1 MNDDASAGPDQA
13 PSAGRSQI
21 SDAIRQNIEAIAAL
35 QQREA
40 AQVPAYLRRLERV
53 SRFMGRPMYL
63 ASVTT
68 IAATWLGYNLSAP
81 AWHATAFD
89 PPPFQT
95 LEFVLSLVA
104 LITTTVVLIG
114 QNRQSKLEQYRS
126 HLDLQVNLLTELK
139 VTKLIHLLE
148 ELRRDLPVRD
158 RLDVEAE
165 ALQEAADASEL
176 IGALDHHGVM
186 REAGDEEVTHAD
198 PAHSTK
204 EA

>member
-1 MNDDASAGPDQA
+1 MRVDPREIQEEPAITT
-13 PSAGRSQI
+13 GRSQI

-40 AQVPAYLRRLERV
+40 AQVPAYLRRLERL
-53 SRFMGRPMYL
+53 SRLMGRPVYL
-63 ASVTT
+63 ATVTVT
-68 IAATWLGYNLSAP
+68 AAAWLGYNLLASA
-81 AWHATAFD
+81 WNFTAFD
-89 PPPFQT
+89 PPPFQI
-95 LEFVLSLVA
+95 LEFLLSLVA

-148 ELRRDLPVRD
+148 ELRRDLPVRN

-165 ALQEAADASEL
+165 ALQEAADAGEL
-176 IGALDHHGVM
+176 ISALDNHGVVT
-186 REAGDEEVTHAD
+186 EAVEDAV
-198 PAHSTK
+198 PANSPK
-204 EA
+204 PAA